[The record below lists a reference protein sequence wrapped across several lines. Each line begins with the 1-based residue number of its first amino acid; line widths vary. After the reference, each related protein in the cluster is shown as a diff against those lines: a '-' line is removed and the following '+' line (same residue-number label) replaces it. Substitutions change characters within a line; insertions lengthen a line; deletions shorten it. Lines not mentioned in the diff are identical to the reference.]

1 MLQPVFDWLA
11 AIAASGRLAEI
22 AMVVLIAELAIF
34 AMIYRGT
41 DTRRTLLFN
50 TLSGLA
56 LMAALRSAL
65 IGHGAFAIAGFLS
78 LGFAM
83 HLAELWFRHRAFRT
97 VPEPPPSPRD

>member
-1 MLQPVFDWLA
+1 MTALTEWLA

-22 AMVVLIAELAIF
+22 AMMVLLAELALF
-34 AMIYRGT
+34 LFIYRT
-41 DTRRTLLFN
+41 PAARRTLIFN

-65 IGHGAFAIAGFLS
+65 IGHSVLIIAGFLS

-83 HLAELWFRHRAFRT
+83 HLGELWFRHRAFRA
-97 VPEPPPSPRD
+97 PAAPPPSHRD